1 MPDTVIHYFSFV
13 ISNFQENLVLSV
25 SALLQQYGGELNEG
39 SDDHICGGDNGGKG
53 LQNSLEASAVL
64 VGVVSEKS
72 QGEEVW

>member
-39 SDDHICGGDNGGKG
+39 SDDHICGGDRMVVKG
-53 LQNSLEASAVL
+53 YRIPLRPVQY
-64 VGVVSEKS
+64 
-72 QGEEVW
+72 